1 MHYQNLQDLRLGEG
15 IPKICVPLTGH
26 GMPALLSE
34 LQQALA
40 LPADLFEWRMDCFF
54 GDPLAAL
61 PTVLDCLGEKPLLC
75 TLRTVGEGGSAALTP
90 EEYERQVSGVLAQ
103 GGFALVDIELSC
115 GEERVQRL
123 QSLARRQG
131 IGVVLSKHDFAKTP
145 PAEEIAAT
153 LLHMKELGADLP
165 KYAVMPHTPEDV
177 LALLDATLR
186 ASRKVGPVIT
196 MSMGELG
203 KLSRVSGGV
212 FGSCVTFGA
221 GQNASAPGQSDAE
234 DLRAILEDVQPHA
247 RAEQPA
253 CTGEGKELVP

>member
-1 MHYQNLQDLRLGEG
+1 M
-15 IPKICVPLTGH
+15 
-26 GMPALLSE
+26 
-34 LQQALA
+34 
-40 LPADLFEWRMDCFF
+40 
-54 GDPLAAL
+54 
-61 PTVLDCLGEKPLLC
+61 
-75 TLRTVGEGGSAALTP
+75 
-90 EEYERQVSGVLAQ
+90 
-103 GGFALVDIELSC
+103 
-115 GEERVQRL
+115 

-221 GQNASAPGQSDAE
+221 GQNASAPGQLDAE

-253 CTGEGKELVP
+253 GTGEGKELVP